1 MEPVGGLA
9 GCTWPVIRKVPMS
22 DPAFTM
28 FVEDCRTQRASLIG
42 LIEAF
47 QGKRMNPG
55 APLEIP
61 GALADATEAVIQSF
75 QQTLQTLNK
84 FIDAFDAGEKA
95 AAP

>member
-9 GCTWPVIRKVPMS
+9 GCTSGYLQGFPVS

-28 FVEDCRTQRASLIG
+28 FVEDCRTERASLIG

-55 APLEIP
+55 APIAVPDALT
-61 GALADATEAVIQSF
+61 GATDAVIGSF
-75 QQTLQTLNK
+75 QQTLLALNK
-84 FIDAFDAGEKA
+84 LIDAYDAHTKA
-95 AAP
+95 GAR